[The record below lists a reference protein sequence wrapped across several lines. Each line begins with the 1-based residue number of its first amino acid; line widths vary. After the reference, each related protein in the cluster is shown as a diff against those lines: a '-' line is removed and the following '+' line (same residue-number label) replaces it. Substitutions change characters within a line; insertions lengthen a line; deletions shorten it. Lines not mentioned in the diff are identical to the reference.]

1 MTETISKD
9 ILIIGSGI
17 AGLRAAIEASRRS
30 EGRLSVGV
38 VSKVHAM
45 RSHSVCAQGGTAAVL
60 HADRGDSAE
69 AHIFDTIKGSDYL
82 ADQDAAE
89 RLVELTPKEI
99 YQMEHWGMPWS
110 REEDGRVAQRP
121 FGGHSY
127 PRATFAGDRVGF
139 YEMQTLYDTCLRY
152 KSIEFYHEWYVTGLL
167 VDKEGFHGATAIE
180 LRSGNFHAFKA
191 KAGIIATGGAGRLYA
206 FATYSHSSTA
216 DGLAMAYRAGIPLK
230 DMEFIQFHPTGLVPS
245 GVLITEGARGDGGI
259 LVNKDGERF
268 MGKYAPGKLE
278 LAPRDIVARAIARE
292 IQEGRGLRDES
303 GLEHVHLD
311 LRHIGAEKI
320 KERLSEIREVCMK
333 LRGIDPIEQLIPV
346 RYVCHF
352 TMGGIHANIDGA
364 TPAKG
369 LWSAGEAACI
379 SVNGANRL
387 GTNSTAICLV
397 WGAITGAAAAEYAM
411 QHQSATFPRHTVTA
425 EEKRI
430 YDGIFHGEGRENPY
444 EIKHELE
451 KTMDEHANVFRTGE
465 GLAEAL
471 KRVRALKKR
480 AYQHVEDKSQEYNM
494 NFVNVLELQSMLDVA
509 EAVLAGAHARAES
522 RGAHFRTD
530 YPKRDDEHWL
540 KHTLAYMTAD
550 GLRLD
555 YCPVTITRFQPKERT
570 Y

>member
-1 MTETISKD
+1 MTDTTSHD
-9 ILIIGSGI
+9 VLIIGSGI
-17 AGLRAAIEASRRS
+17 AGLRAAIEASRVS
-30 EGRLSVGV
+30 GGKLSIGV

-60 HADRGDSAE
+60 RVDRGDSAE

-82 ADQDAAE
+82 ADQDAVE
-89 RLVELTPKEI
+89 RLVSLAPKEI
-99 YQMEHWGMPWS
+99 FHLEHWGMPWS
-110 REEDGRVAQRP
+110 RDSDGRVAQRA

-139 YEMQTLYDTCLRY
+139 YEMQTLYDTCLHY
-152 KSIEFYHEWYVTGLL
+152 PNIQFYHEWYVTKLI
-167 VDKEGFHGATAIE
+167 VDGGEFRGATAIE
-180 LRSGNFHAFKA
+180 IRSGNFTAFKA

-230 DMEFIQFHPTGLVPS
+230 DMEFVQFHPTGLVPS

-259 LVNKDGERF
+259 LTNKDGDRF
-268 MGKYAPGKLE
+268 MKKYAPQKLE

-292 IQEGRGLRDES
+292 IQEGRGLHDES
-303 GLEHVHLD
+303 GLDYVNLD
-311 LRHIGAEKI
+311 LRHLGDEKI
-320 KERLSEIREVCMK
+320 KERLSEIREVCIK
-333 LRGIDPIEQLIPV
+333 LRGIDPIEEPIPV

-364 TPAKG
+364 TPVKG

-397 WGAITGAAAAEYAM
+397 WGGITGRAAAEYAM
-411 QHQSATFPRHTVTA
+411 HHAPANFPDQAVML

-430 YDGIFHGEGRENPY
+430 YDGIFRGEGKENPY
-444 EIKHELE
+444 DVKHELE
-451 KTMDEHANVFRTGE
+451 KTMDEHANVFRTDQ
-465 GLAEAL
+465 GLGEAL
-471 KRVRALKKR
+471 KTIRALKRR
-480 AYQHVEDKSQEYNM
+480 AYQHVEDKSREFNM
-494 NFVNVLELQSMLDVA
+494 NLINVLELHSMLDVA
-509 EAVLAGAHARAES
+509 EVVLAGAHARTES
-522 RGAHFRTD
+522 RGAHFRLD
-530 YPKRDDEHWL
+530 FPKRDDEHWL
-540 KHTLAYMTAD
+540 KHTLAYKTPD
-550 GLRLD
+550 GIRLD
-555 YCPVTITRFQPKERT
+555 YSAVTITRYQPQERT

>member
-1 MTETISKD
+1 MTETVSQD

-17 AGLRAAIEASRRS
+17 AGLRAAIEATRRS
-30 EGRLSVGV
+30 EGKLSVAV

-89 RLVELTPKEI
+89 RLVVLAPGEI

-152 KSIEFYHEWYVTGLL
+152 PNIKFYHEWYVTGLV

-180 LRSGNFHAFKA
+180 LRSGNFQAFKA

-268 MGKYAPGKLE
+268 MKKYAAEKLE

-311 LRHIGAEKI
+311 LRHLGAEKI

-364 TPAKG
+364 TQVKG

-397 WGAITGAAAAEYAM
+397 WGGITGAAAAEYAM
-411 QHQSATFPRHTVTA
+411 HHESANFPQQGVMQ
-425 EEKRI
+425 EEKRV
-430 YDGIFHGEGRENPY
+430 YDGIFHGGGRENPY

-451 KTMDEHANVFRTGE
+451 KTMDEYANVFRTGE

-471 KRVRALKKR
+471 KRVRALKGR
-480 AYQHVEDKSQEYNM
+480 AYQHVEDKSREYNM

-509 EAVLAGAHARAES
+509 ETVLAGAHARQES

-530 YPKRDDEHWL
+530 FPKRDDTHWL
-540 KHTLAYMTAD
+540 KHTLAYMTTN

>member
-1 MTETISKD
+1 M
-9 ILIIGSGI
+9 IIGSGI
-17 AGLRAAIEASRRS
+17 AGLRAAIEASRTS
-30 EGRLSVGV
+30 GGKLSIGV

-82 ADQDAAE
+82 ADQDAVE
-89 RLVELTPKEI
+89 RLVSLAPSEI
-99 YQMEHWGMPWS
+99 YQLEHWGMPWS
-110 REEDGRVAQRP
+110 RDSEGRVAQRA

-139 YEMQTLYDTCLRY
+139 YEMQTLYDTCLLY
-152 KSIEFYHEWYVTGLL
+152 PNIQFYHEWFVTGLI
-167 VDKEGFHGATAIE
+167 VDGAGFHGATAIE
-180 LRSGNFHAFKA
+180 IRSGNFYLFKA

-216 DGLAMAYRAGIPLK
+216 DGLGMAYRAGVPLK
-230 DMEFIQFHPTGLVPS
+230 DMEFVQFHPTGLVPS

-259 LVNKDGERF
+259 LVNNEGERF
-268 MGKYAPGKLE
+268 MKKYAPAKLE

-292 IQEGRGLRDES
+292 IQEGKGFRDES
-303 GLEHVHLD
+303 GMEYVQLD
-311 LRHIGAEKI
+311 LRHLGAERI

-333 LRGIDPIEQLIPV
+333 LRGIDPIEHLIPV

-364 TPAKG
+364 TPLKG

-387 GTNSTAICLV
+387 GTNSTATCLV
-397 WGAITGAAAAEYAM
+397 WGGITGRAAAEYALHDSSM
-411 QHQSATFPRHTVTA
+411 SFPQDAVML

-430 YDGIFHGEGRENPY
+430 YDGIFRGQGSENPY
-444 EIKHELE
+444 EVKQELE
-451 KTMDEHANVFRTGE
+451 KTMDEYANVFRTGQ
-465 GLAEAL
+465 GLEL
-471 KRVRALKKR
+471 ALKKIRTLKQR
-480 AYQHVEDKSQEYNM
+480 AYQHVEDKALEFNT

-509 EAVLAGAHARAES
+509 EAVVAGAHARTES
-522 RGAHFRTD
+522 RGAHYRLD
-530 YPKRDDEHWL
+530 YTKRDDEHWL
-540 KHTLAYMTAD
+540 KHTLAYMGPD
-550 GLRLD
+550 GIRLE
-555 YCPVTITRFQPKERT
+555 YSPVTITRHQPKERT